1 MLSENIQNAINRQIN
16 AELYSSY
23 LYVAMGMYFE
33 SVDMSGAAKWM
44 NSQAQEELVH
54 ADKFMKY
61 VNERG
66 GRVILDAIGK
76 PPVEWKS
83 VLDTFEAALDH
94 ERKVSSMIN
103 NLVTLAR
110 EENDHMTDNFLQW
123 YVAEQVEEE
132 ASAGEVVRKLKLIG
146 DSGGGRFMIDNE
158 LGQRVFNTAAGSG
171 E

>member
-61 VNERG
+61 VNLRG

-103 NLVTLAR
+103 DLVTLAR

>member
-61 VNERG
+61 VNLRG
-66 GRVILDAIGK
+66 GRVILAAIGK

-103 NLVTLAR
+103 DLVTLAR

>member
-1 MLSENIQNAINRQIN
+1 MQKAINLQIN

-23 LYVAMGMYFE
+23 LYAAMSMYFE

-54 ADKFMKY
+54 AAKFMNY
-61 VNERG
+61 VNERE
-66 GRVILDAIGK
+66 GRVILDAIAK

-83 VLDTFEAALDH
+83 VLDAFNGALEH

-132 ASAGEVVRKLKLIG
+132 VSAGEVVRKLRLIG

-158 LGQRVFNTAAGSG
+158 LGQRIFNPPVSS
-171 E
+171 EE

>member
-103 NLVTLAR
+103 DLVTLAR
-110 EENDHMTDNFLQW
+110 KENDHMTDNFLQW